1 MTRTGVG
8 SVYAFALLLLP
19 ERTRGSRVPFFFFL
33 SDKKAALKK
42 WVSGGEMVKERNNKS
57 WVVKRKKKKRHESAG
72 HKSRDLGFGT
82 TFVKKKK
89 KKKKSGKWERG
100 GRTDIEVLWAVSDCS
115 QGLWCSEIQGL
126 CLVNWW
132 VGYMVAVDKQIEKQG
147 QAPINTL

>member
-57 WVVKRKKKKRHESAG
+57 WVVKRKKKKDMNQQG
-72 HKSRDLGFGT
+72 TNQGIWDLGPLLS
-82 TFVKKKK
+82 KKKK
-89 KKKKSGKWERG
+89 RKKKKRQMRERG
-100 GRTDIEVLWAVSDCS
+100 EDRHRGLVSC
-115 QGLWCSEIQGL
+115 E
-126 CLVNWW
+126 
-132 VGYMVAVDKQIEKQG
+132 
-147 QAPINTL
+147 